1 MKSGPTE
8 KPKEKKTVVSET
20 VNRKNGRNPK
30 LDHNEW
36 WEKLMMELGSGESAG
51 TDTSAM
57 EPVISSGLVERR
69 YLGKQKKGHCT
80 RIGRF
85 CKKKDEWQAAQGFA
99 GGVP

>member
-57 EPVISSGLVERR
+57 EEPIFLPQFPIFYRLFTDEVPEAQAL
-69 YLGKQKKGHCT
+69 T
-80 RIGRF
+80 IGT
-85 CKKKDEWQAAQGFA
+85 
-99 GGVP
+99 

>member
-57 EPVISSGLVERR
+57 EPVISSGTGGEKVFGEAKERT
-69 YLGKQKKGHCT
+69 LH
-80 RIGRF
+80 
-85 CKKKDEWQAAQGFA
+85 
-99 GGVP
+99 

>member
-36 WEKLMMELGSGESAG
+36 CEKLMMELGSGESAG

-57 EPVISSGLVERR
+57 EPVISSG
-69 YLGKQKKGHCT
+69 
-80 RIGRF
+80 
-85 CKKKDEWQAAQGFA
+85 A
-99 GGVP
+99 GGEKVFGEAKERTLH